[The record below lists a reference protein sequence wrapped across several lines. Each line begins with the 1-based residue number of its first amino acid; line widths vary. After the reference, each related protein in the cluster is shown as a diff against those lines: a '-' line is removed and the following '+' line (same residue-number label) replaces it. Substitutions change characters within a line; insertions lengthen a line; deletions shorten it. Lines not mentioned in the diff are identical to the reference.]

1 MSSRCDRP
9 TAMETEYAGT
19 PRSALCVPSIGS
31 RTRVASPA
39 VDEAGLFAQHVEA
52 GLLVLEDPKDRGLG
66 HPVDPRAGC
75 AVGPAAHDLGGVL
88 DELRDR
94 MLDGLGELEEKLL
107 HSRPTAFL
115 HIELTPIARGP
126 IIGGL
131 SSRSNAVCI
140 PRMAGRNRL
149 GGCGVQP
156 CMVWPARSR
165 FSGRLRGVLHRIP
178 DRRVRPDFRLGPRKA
193 GPWMVAFGSDPQCSS
208 DRTRVR
214 PRTEKTPVMGLSEDC
229 VSPVNRRYAYI
240 EVPT

>member
-107 HSRPTAFL
+107 HGRPTAFL
-115 HIELTPIARGP
+115 DIELTPFAPRTCNWRALLVSNRRLHSA
-126 IIGGL
+126 GGGAKP
-131 SSRSNAVCI
+131 SWWSWFSASHGVACSRSV
-140 PRMAGRNRL
+140 
-149 GGCGVQP
+149 
-156 CMVWPARSR
+156 
-165 FSGRLRGVLHRIP
+165 
-178 DRRVRPDFRLGPRKA
+178 
-193 GPWMVAFGSDPQCSS
+193 
-208 DRTRVR
+208 
-214 PRTEKTPVMGLSEDC
+214 
-229 VSPVNRRYAYI
+229 
-240 EVPT
+240 